1 MFARK
6 ALAASTAG
14 GDAVVDPAEPIE
26 PVEPPL
32 LVGEPDVALPDGCA
46 LAAGPDEAGAE
57 APGVAGLGDA
67 DEPHAATVVTRASPA
82 TAVPS
87 RWSVA
92 VASI

>member
-6 ALAASTAG
+6 AFAASTGG
-14 GDAVVDPAEPIE
+14 GDAVVDPADPI
-26 PVEPPL
+26 EPPL
-32 LVGEPDVALPDGCA
+32 LVGVPDVALPDGCA

-67 DEPHAATVVTRASPA
+67 DEPHAATVVTRTSPA

-92 VASI
+92 VTSI